1 MQFFCVIFYIF
12 LKIITKGLTRFTR
25 ANCLLLYV
33 ANKKHWSQ
41 INFVSLIWNGGRK
54 RHHEKKPKSGIAK
67 RGSAQQHWKAYN
79 VTVLRKEQND
89 HTRTRTRTSSKKYT
103 EKTKKKN
110 FEKIKS
116 VFYKVQ
122 KLNIYITLIAV
133 RQCHNMNQ
141 SPNNGNNCG
150 DMQQQNRNLSG
161 KRFSL
166 FFLV

>member
-33 ANKKHWSQ
+33 ANEKHWSQ
-41 INFVSLIWNGGRK
+41 INFVSLIWSGGRK
-54 RHHEKKPKSGIAK
+54 RHHEKNRNPESPKGGRISNTGRPTMSQSSVRNRTIILGPGPGPPAK
-67 RGSAQQHWKAYN
+67 SIQ
-79 VTVLRKEQND
+79 RKL
-89 HTRTRTRTSSKKYT
+89 
-103 EKTKKKN
+103 KKN

-161 KRFSL
+161 KCFSL